1 MDDARKPEFTL
12 VHNAMS
18 NTGANHGTSSSST
31 STILPA
37 EIRA

>member
-18 NTGANHGTSSSST
+18 N
-31 STILPA
+31 IRRKPWRLVVDLDDPA
-37 EIRA
+37 AKNRT